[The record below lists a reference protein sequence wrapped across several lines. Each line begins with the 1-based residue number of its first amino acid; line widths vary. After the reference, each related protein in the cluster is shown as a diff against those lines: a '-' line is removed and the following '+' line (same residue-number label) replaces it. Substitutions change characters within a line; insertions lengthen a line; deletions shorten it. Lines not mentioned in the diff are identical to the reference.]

1 MNMVFGNDDPQD
13 ETGMTMEE
21 VVGNRLRTIRNQRGY
36 SLKAL
41 SEKSGL
47 NINTLSLVENGK
59 TSPSVST
66 LQQISSALSIPISS
80 FFEANQ
86 SRQSI
91 VFRKSE
97 QRACFRMGE
106 ALLEN
111 LAENFSID
119 TIQSFVVSL
128 PPGSGSGVSSVV
140 HTGQECV
147 FCLEGS
153 LKYKVEK
160 KSFELQPGDSLIFQ
174 AHMPHQ
180 WENPGNCA
188 ARFILTISSTDKHEE
203 HGGRHFSINP
213 TQQENI
219 MKVAVISDNG
229 TDLSQHFGRAPYYI
243 VFTIEDGKIKQR
255 DLREKLGHNQF
266 GGGHHE
272 HEHSHEHGQDAASHG
287 KHASMAEAISD
298 CEALICGGMGMGA
311 YESLKRLNIK
321 PIVTDLTDAEAA
333 VKAYVDGSLVD
344 HTEKLH

>member
-1 MNMVFGNDDPQD
+1 MDLIFGNENPQY

-21 VVGNRLRTIRNQRGY
+21 VVGNRLRAIRNQRGY

-66 LQQISSALSIPISS
+66 LQQLSTALSIPIST
-80 FFEANQ
+80 FFEPDHTQ
-86 SRQSI
+86 QSI
-91 VFRKSE
+91 VFSKSE
-97 QRACFRMGE
+97 QRTCFRMGE

-128 PPGSGSGVSSVV
+128 PPGSGSGDSPVV

-147 FCLEGS
+147 FCLEGC
-153 LKYKVEK
+153 LNYRIDND
-160 KSFELQPGDSLIFQ
+160 SFELQPGDSLIFQ
-174 AHMPHQ
+174 AHLPHQ

-203 HGGRHFSINP
+203 HGGRHFSTKP

-243 VFTIEDGKIKQR
+243 VFTIEDGKITQR

-266 GGGHHE
+266 GSGHHE
-272 HEHSHEHGQDAASHG
+272 HEHGHEHGQDAASHG

-298 CEALICGGMGMGA
+298 CQALICGGMGMGA

-321 PIVTDLTDAEAA
+321 PVVTDMTDAEAA
-333 VKAYVDGSLVD
+333 VKAYIDGSLID